1 MSEAAL
7 LSAPGEVARKTL
19 RVAHLQRRPFP
30 GYFSIEGQF
39 EELRAHMP
47 EGIACRPWICPHLSR
62 GALPRIANTLAAR
75 RVRAD
80 VYHVTGDV
88 HYLSLG
94 LPRERTLLTI
104 HDCVFATQTR
114 GLRRWA
120 LRKTFYEWAVA
131 HAARVTVI
139 SETVRRELL
148 QLVPAAVEKVSVVP
162 CCLPQRFTYSPKE
175 FASVP
180 EVLLVGTTPNKNLP
194 RALEALKGLTC
205 RIHVVGRLDAAQQA
219 ALAATGAKW
228 RNSIDLKGE
237 AMVSAYREADVVAL
251 LSTYEGFGLPIIEAQ
266 AVGRVVV
273 ASNTSSLP
281 EASGGAAILVDP
293 LDVASI
299 SAGFARAMGDSAL
312 RSELLERGRLNAA
325 RFAPALVAQSY
336 AALYEVLNQA
346 P

>member
-7 LSAPGEVARKTL
+7 MAEPARTARKAL

-47 EGIACRPWICPHLSR
+47 PGIECRPWICPHLSR

-120 LRKTFYEWAVA
+120 LRKAFYEWAIA

-139 SETVRRELL
+139 SETVLRELISI
-148 QLVPAAVEKVSVVP
+148 VPAAAEKTQVVP
-162 CCLPQRFTYSPKE
+162 CCLPSRFAFSPRE
-175 FASVP
+175 FATTP
-180 EVLLVGTTPNKNLP
+180 EVLLVGTTPNKNLG
-194 RALEALKGLTC
+194 RALEALKGLPC
-205 RIHVVGRLDAAQQA
+205 RIHVVGRLDAAQES
-219 ALAATGAKW
+219 ALADTGAHS

-237 AMVSAYREADVVAL
+237 AMVAAYREADIVAL
-251 LSTYEGFGLPIIEAQ
+251 VSTYEGFGLPIIEAQ

-273 ASNTSSLP
+273 ASNASSLP

-293 LDVASI
+293 LNVAAI
-299 SAGFARAMGDSAL
+299 RAGFERALNDAAL
-312 RSELLERGRLNAA
+312 PAELIERGRANAA
-325 RFAPALVAQSY
+325 RFAPVKVALAYV
-336 AALYEVLNQA
+336 ALYEQLA
-346 P
+346 AKP